1 MVSLYKRLLAT
12 YLFVGVLCIIGGTA
26 FLRRHSDRLVVYYLM
41 LIVILCITIGILTT
55 IAKKKFKSEI
65 LSHLDNCRVGI
76 FLEELTKLMGK
87 RRDKRMRSFYS
98 SLCAVGY
105 EALGDYDSLFASC
118 QNIKLKAHMPV
129 YHRRMCSY
137 YIERNEIDYAKDAIT
152 ALSALAAAEK
162 NQAEKKLILQ
172 MEEECRRALQVHMGE
187 YGEPLKYYKEMLKS
201 TEGKPLISRVSYA
214 YSYGSILFMTGDKK
228 AAEEPLLF
236 ASSRGGDTKYKKRA
250 DKLLAEIR

>member
-12 YLFVGVLCIIGGTA
+12 YLFVGVLCIIGGTI
-26 FLRRHSDRLVVYYLM
+26 FLRKHPDRFAVYYIA
-41 LIVILCITIGILTT
+41 LILLLLITIGILSN
-55 IAKKKFKSEI
+55 IAKTKFKSEI

-162 NQAEKKLILQ
+162 NKAEKKLILQ